1 MATGC
6 GPLARSRTTVCDG
19 SLSRSSADGGDRSD
33 FTEPCQICCTQRLP
47 PKAPTTAGGA
57 EDGQR
62 KHGEGEPRRPTGI
75 RPRPVTHPN
84 RGLPRS
90 AEGRVCHACFI
101 SMAHLR
107 GRLALYAAAWVR
119 CLSTAF
125 MGMGERVA
133 PQPRTGY
140 SLTSVSGSS
149 RRHRGCPQEPP
160 RVFWLLRGI
169 Q

>member
-1 MATGC
+1 MATGR

-62 KHGEGEPRRPTGI
+62 KHGEEEPRRPTGI

-90 AEGRVCHACFI
+90 AEGRVCHAYFI

-125 MGMGERVA
+125 MGMRNGWHRNRHGVFTYLRVGVLSAAQRA
-133 PQPRTGY
+133 PART
-140 SLTSVSGSS
+140 S
-149 RRHRGCPQEPP
+149 P
-160 RVFWLLRGI
+160 RVWLLRGVT
-169 Q
+169 